1 MSVTHVSMQATGQIN
16 IIIQLIENK
25 RISWVRREF
34 NDASSA
40 DSLTYMTRMLDIIGM
55 PQTPSALPS
64 ELLALL
70 ESLPEPRILVDP
82 DYRILSAN
90 AAYRHTFGNPSDIVG
105 RTCYEISH
113 HYDKPCDQCGES
125 CPRQTAM
132 KTRQPS
138 RVLHL
143 HHTPRGQEYVDV
155 ELVPIHESNGK
166 LAYFVET
173 MRFLQ
178 DTGHQP
184 GALGMVGHSPKFTRM
199 LDLINRVAPAMTP
212 VLLLGESGTG
222 KELAAQAVH
231 DLSPRREK
239 PFVPVD
245 CSGMTESLFES
256 ELFGYEKG
264 AFTGAGQ
271 RKTGLVEAAA
281 GGTLFLD
288 ELGDIPLH
296 LQVKLL
302 RLLESGTFRCVG
314 GVEILRADFRLVA
327 ATHRDLSAM
336 VESGEFRRDLYFRL
350 ATFPIPLPALRER
363 SEDQPLLI
371 EHMLARLAPDRPLR
385 LDAVFQQRLMKY
397 AFPGNIRE
405 LRNLLER
412 AILMA
417 DGDVLSLADDFELC
431 CATTQRSEVPILP
444 LDEAERRYVR
454 QALEQLGGDRKE
466 LSRRLGISERTLY
479 RKLVK

>member
-1 MSVTHVSMQATGQIN
+1 MV
-16 IIIQLIENK
+16 
-25 RISWVRREF
+25 
-34 NDASSA
+34 
-40 DSLTYMTRMLDIIGM
+40 
-55 PQTPSALPS
+55 LPG
-64 ELLALL
+64 ELVALL

-90 AAYRHTFGNPSDIVG
+90 AAYRHTFGNPDDIIG

-155 ELVPIHESNGK
+155 ELVPIHESNGE

-178 DTGHQP
+178 DTGRQP
-184 GALGMVGHSPKFTRM
+184 GALGMVGQSPLFTRM

-245 CSGMTESLFES
+245 CYGMTESLFES

-288 ELGDIPLH
+288 ELGDIPLN

-302 RLLESGTFRCVG
+302 RLLESGTFRRVG

-327 ATHRDLSAM
+327 ATHRNLATM
-336 VESGEFRRDLYFRL
+336 VEAGDFRRDLYYRL
-350 ATFPIPLPALRER
+350 STFPIMLPALRER
-363 SEDQPLLI
+363 REDLPSLVAHL
-371 EHMLARLAPDRPLR
+371 LARLAPDRPLR
-385 LDAVFQQRLMKY
+385 LDAASLVLLKEY
-397 AFPGNIRE
+397 DFPGNIRE

-412 AILMA
+412 AMLMA
-417 DGDVLSLADDFELC
+417 DGDILSLSADLNGC
-431 CATTQRSEVPILP
+431 CVTPKPDTETIVSLA
-444 LDEAERRYVR
+444 EAERRYVR
-454 QALEQLGGDRKE
+454 QSLSQLGGDRKA
-466 LSRRLGISERTLY
+466 LALRLGISERTLY
-479 RKLVK
+479 RKLADAPDFACPE

>member
-1 MSVTHVSMQATGQIN
+1 MKSVV
-16 IIIQLIENK
+16 
-25 RISWVRREF
+25 
-34 NDASSA
+34 
-40 DSLTYMTRMLDIIGM
+40 
-55 PQTPSALPS
+55 PPSG

-90 AAYRHTFGNPSDIVG
+90 AAYKHTFGNPSEIIG

-132 KTRQPS
+132 KTRQAS

-155 ELVPIHESNGK
+155 ELVPIHDAAGK

-178 DTGHQP
+178 ETGMQP
-184 GALGMVGHSPKFTRM
+184 GALGMVGHSAAFTRM
-199 LDLINRVAPAMTP
+199 LDLINRVARGMTP

-264 AFTGAGQ
+264 AFTGAAQ

-302 RLLESGTFRCVG
+302 RLLESGTYRRVG
-314 GVEILRADFRLVA
+314 GVEILRADFRLVC

-336 VESGEFRRDLYFRL
+336 VEAGAFRRDLYYRL
-350 ATFPIPLPALRER
+350 ATFPIHLPALRER
-363 SEDQPLLI
+363 RDDLPLLI
-371 EHMLARLAPDRPLR
+371 EHLLARLAPERPLH
-385 LDAVFQQRLMKY
+385 LDAAFQKRLMEY

-405 LRNLLER
+405 LRNMLER
-412 AILMA
+412 ALLMA
-417 DGDVLSLADDFELC
+417 DGDVLSLDDDLEVC
-431 CATTQRSEVPILP
+431 CTTTQRTPTPILP
-444 LDEAERRYVR
+444 LEEAERRYVR
-454 QALEQLGGDRKE
+454 ASLAELGGDRKE
-466 LSRRLGISERTLY
+466 LARRLGISERTLY
-479 RKLVK
+479 RKLAE

>member
-1 MSVTHVSMQATGQIN
+1 MNTPAT
-16 IIIQLIENK
+16 
-25 RISWVRREF
+25 
-34 NDASSA
+34 
-40 DSLTYMTRMLDIIGM
+40 
-55 PQTPSALPS
+55 PPS

-90 AAYRHTFGNPSDIVG
+90 AAYRHTFGNPSEIIG
-105 RTCYEISH
+105 RTCFDVSH
-113 HYDKPCDQCGES
+113 HFDKPCDQCGES
-125 CPRQTAM
+125 CPRHSAL
-132 KTRQPS
+132 KTRQAS

-155 ELVPIHESNGK
+155 ELVPIHDAAGK
-166 LAYFVET
+166 LVYFIET
-173 MRFLQ
+173 MRFLHE
-178 DTGHQP
+178 TSRQP
-184 GALGMVGHSPKFTRM
+184 GAMGMVGHSAAFTRM

-231 DLSPRREK
+231 ALSPRRDQ

-264 AFTGAGQ
+264 AFTGAVQ
-271 RKTGLVEAAA
+271 RKSGLVEAAA

-302 RLLESGTFRCVG
+302 RLLETGTYRRVG
-314 GVEILRADFRLVA
+314 SAEILRADFRLVC
-327 ATHRDLSAM
+327 ATHRDLAAM
-336 VESGEFRRDLYFRL
+336 VEQGSFRRDLYYRL
-350 ATFPIPLPALRER
+350 ATFPINLPALRER
-363 SEDQPLLI
+363 SDDLPLLV
-371 EHMLARLAPDRPLR
+371 EHLLARLAPERPLR
-385 LDAVFQQRLMKY
+385 LDAASHRRLMEY
-397 AFPGNIRE
+397 GFPGNIRE

-412 AILMA
+412 AMLMA
-417 DGDVLSLADDFELC
+417 DSDTLTIDFPVRPD
-431 CATTQRSEVPILP
+431 ATT
-444 LDEAERRYVR
+444 DEPFLTLEQAERRYVR
-454 QALEQLGGDRKE
+454 AALVQLDGNRKE
-466 LSRRLGISERTLY
+466 LARRLGISERTLY
-479 RKLVK
+479 RKLAE